1 MTQRQEPGVGGFL
14 AELERRLDALG
25 PDGLR
30 RAVLA
35 QAATLRPSQRP
46 AFLALFDP
54 AASPAVGE
62 VLLGEVERFLGGLD
76 ASPARHQ
83 GRRWRDWDDDP
94 GPYRDEELEDLLTTA
109 GERFLAGEFKVATA
123 AIERLLGAMVDSID
137 NDDAPELGAEVALVR
152 EARDRLLW
160 SIAAA
165 DGRLTDR
172 AERMVDVVERFA
184 LLAPAPDLV
193 DVLTAHPTA
202 GPPEG
207 DVLAAMADRLGD
219 RMAAAPSWQLGR
231 QVGLWCQLHEH
242 LGGLASVVA
251 LAAQSWPW
259 RLEIYRWVVDRYE
272 ADGQVDVAAR
282 LADDALAALSDSWQL
297 ADLADTAARLHR
309 QLGDRS
315 RASAASWRAWTAH
328 PTITRLERLL
338 DDGEAAGD
346 LDATIDRLASTAPSD
361 PTLAAAVAVLAGDVD
376 AVVAR
381 ARPPTIDHGHA
392 ATRLAVA
399 VCCRLAAR
407 PAAPTVER
415 VLNTAVDIATRADLR
430 AELLR
435 RTPATEAATPLV
447 DRLRTALDRLPVDP
461 AQAHVA
467 ERLLDGFAAEVL
479 GRKDRASYATVA
491 ALVVAVADTN
501 ARIGSRHS
509 DLIAAYDERYRRF
522 AAFRR
527 ELRDA
532 ACGRPRSGHGTRR
545 STR

>member
-25 PDGLR
+25 PQGVR

-54 AASPAVGE
+54 AAASAVGE
-62 VLLGEVERFLGGLD
+62 VLLGDVERFLGGLD
-76 ASPARHQ
+76 ALAASHR

-94 GPYRDEELEDLLTTA
+94 DPYRDEELEDLLTAA
-109 GERFLAGEFKVATA
+109 GERFLAGGFEVATA
-123 AIERLLGAMVDSID
+123 AIERLLCAMVDSID
-137 NDDAPELGAEVALVR
+137 NDDAPQLGAETALVR

-160 SIAAA
+160 CIAAA
-165 DGRLTDR
+165 DGRPNDR
-172 AERMVDVVERFA
+172 AERMVEVLERFA

-193 DVLTAHPTA
+193 DLITAHPTA
-202 GPPEG
+202 LPPQG
-207 DVLAAMADRLGD
+207 DVLQAMADRLGD
-219 RMAAAPSWQLGR
+219 LMAATPSWQLGR
-231 QVGLWCQLHEH
+231 QVALWCQLHEH
-242 LGGLASVVA
+242 LDGLASVVA
-251 LAAQSWPW
+251 LAAQPWPW
-259 RLEIYRWVVDRYE
+259 RLEIYRWVVDRY
-272 ADGQVDVAAR
+272 AAGGQVDVAAG

-297 ADLADTAARLHR
+297 ADLADTAARLRR
-309 QLGDRS
+309 QLGDPS
-315 RASAASWRAWTAH
+315 RARAASWRAWTAH

-346 LDATIDRLASTAPSD
+346 LDATIDRLPKTAPSD

-376 AVVAR
+376 AAVA
-381 ARPPTIDHGHA
+381 PTRFSAIDHEHA

-415 VLNTAVDIATRADLR
+415 VLNTAVDAAARRDVR
-430 AELLR
+430 VELSR
-435 RTPATEAATPLV
+435 RTPGTQAATPLI
-447 DRLRTALDRLPVDP
+447 DRLRTSLDRLPVDP
-461 AQAHVA
+461 TQAHVA

-491 ALVVAVADTN
+491 ALVVAVADTH
-501 ARIGSRHS
+501 ARIGSRHR

-522 AAFRR
+522 TTFRR

-532 ACGRPRSGHGTRR
+532 AATSVGHAV
-545 STR
+545 